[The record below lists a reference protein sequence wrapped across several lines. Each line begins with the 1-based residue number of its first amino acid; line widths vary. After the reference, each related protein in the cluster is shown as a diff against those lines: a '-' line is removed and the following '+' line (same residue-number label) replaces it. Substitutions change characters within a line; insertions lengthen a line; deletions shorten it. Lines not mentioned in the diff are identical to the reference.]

1 MSPSKRKCFGYIPNS
16 QSWAESESQCQ
27 GYHGHLAALT
37 SFQELTFVQKLCGEV
52 TSRCW
57 IGGRGTNSTAD
68 VGWRWSDNTSYWNET
83 IIPQMRFRSSC
94 NNMSCQNDDKFSLCS
109 VTLVTNGTTS
119 LMAEQCNMS
128 HAYICMTYIGM
139 QLSFTW

>member
-1 MSPSKRKCFGYIPNS
+1 MSPSKRKCFGYISNS
-16 QSWAESESQCQ
+16 RSWAESESQCQ

-94 NNMSCQNDDKFSLCS
+94 NNMSCQNDAKFSLCS
-109 VTLVTNGTTS
+109 LTLVTNGTTS
-119 LMAEQCNMS
+119 LMAEQCNMP